1 MGFVLND
8 KDSTVNT
15 LVNSFGAGALAGSGT
30 WLEEAVFTLSHVLWT
45 LKRFG
50 VVRGRDMP

>member
-1 MGFVLND
+1 VDFVLND

-50 VVRGRDMP
+50 VARGRDMP